1 MKIAIITLPLH
12 TNYGGI
18 LQAYAVQ
25 KVLCDMGHDV
35 ETISLAKREK
45 TTSEQLALFVKSFI
59 AILIGKNKFSDI
71 YWPFNTRNKNKKL
84 RADSLSFYSK
94 YLKMSRPLITSSD
107 IREYCKQEHFNT
119 FIVGSDQVWRPNYGD
134 GIGKFFLDFLDG
146 NSVKRIS
153 LAASFGTS
161 EWEFTSEQTERC
173 AALAKKFD
181 AISVREEVGVELCR
195 KYLNVDATCII
206 DPTMLLTPADYKELV
221 CKCQQTHNVKNKI
234 FCYVLDKS
242 KEKDN
247 AISEVLQFLNMDV
260 DSIEA
265 EPKLP
270 PYASIKTALKDPPKP
285 VEQWIRSFEEAC
297 FVITDSFHGTV
308 FSILHH
314 RPFIVL
320 ANKGRGV
327 SRIETLLST
336 FGLTERLITKDKQIN
351 DVNWLLNGI
360 DWGRVDNLLNE
371 KRNEANQFITNA
383 LE

>member
-1 MKIAIITLPLH
+1 MKIAVITLPLH

-25 KVLCDMGHDV
+25 KVLRDLGHEV
-35 ETISLAKREK
+35 ETLTLAKREK
-45 TTSEQLALFVKSFI
+45 STSEQFVLFAKTFI
-59 AILIGKNKFSDI
+59 AVLIGKNKFSEI
-71 YWPFNTRNKNKKL
+71 YWPLNTRNRNTKL
-84 RADSLSFYSK
+84 RADSLSFCGK
-94 YLKMSRPLITSSD
+94 HMKMSRPLITSSD
-107 IREYCKQEHFNT
+107 LREYSKQEHFGA
-119 FIVGSDQVWRPNYGD
+119 FIVGSDQVWRPNYGN
-134 GIGKFFLDFLDG
+134 GIGKFFLEFLEG

-161 EWEFTSEQTERC
+161 DWEFTPEQTIHC
-173 AALAKKFD
+173 AALAKKFN
-181 AISVREEVGVELCR
+181 AISVREESGVELCR
-195 KYLNVDATCII
+195 KFFNVGATCII
-206 DPTMLLTPADYKELV
+206 DPTMLLSPADYKELV
-221 CKCQQTHNVKNKI
+221 CKCKKTHSVKNKI

-242 KEKDN
+242 KDKEN
-247 AISEVLQFLNMDV
+247 AITVVSRSLNMNV

-270 PYASIKTALKDPPKP
+270 PYASIKTALKDTPKP
-285 VEQWIRSFEEAC
+285 VEQWLRSFEEAC

-314 RPFIVL
+314 RPFVVL
-320 ANKGRGV
+320 ANNGRGV

-336 FGLTERLITKDKQIN
+336 FDLTERLITNDSQVD

-360 DWGRVDNLLNE
+360 NWKHIDNRLIE
-371 KRNEANQFITNA
+371 KRNEAEQFIIKA